1 MDAFIAP
8 IVIQAAYALIA
19 FITGFLWNKSRSLAK
34 RQNANDSGM
43 RALLKVELKRIHTKA
58 MCNGYITYE
67 DGELAEEVYSAYHM
81 LGGNGQGTAMIKQIR
96 ETKVVFIEKKP

>member
-1 MDAFIAP
+1 MDAFVAP
-8 IVIQAAYALIA
+8 IVSQAAYALVA
-19 FITGFLWNKSRSLAK
+19 FITGYLWNKSRSLAK
-34 RQNANDSGM
+34 HQSANDSGM
-43 RALLKVELKRIHTKA
+43 RALLKAELKRIHTRA

-96 ETKVVFIEKKP
+96 ETRVVYLEKKA